1 MPIYFFES
9 SAAVKRYINEL
20 GSGWVTGLADP
31 ASGNRI
37 HVSRIAGVEVVSAVT
52 RRARGGSISP
62 SDAAAAI
69 ALFRY
74 HFMYNYA
81 IAEVSSALIS
91 RAMDIA
97 ETHGLRGYDSVQLAA
112 ALEVRADCVALGVPG
127 PTLISADGDLN
138 AAALAE
144 GLAIEDP
151 NSHP

>member
-1 MPIYFFES
+1 
-9 SAAVKRYINEL
+9 
-20 GSGWVTGLADP
+20 VTGLADP

-52 RRARGGSISP
+52 RRALGGSISP

-74 HFMYNYA
+74 HFTHNYA
-81 IAEVSSALIS
+81 VAEVSSDLILS
-91 RAMDIA
+91 AMHVA

-127 PTLISADGDLN
+127 PILISADVELN
-138 AAALAE
+138 TAAIAE
-144 GLAIEDP
+144 GLAIDDP
-151 NSHP
+151 NLHP